1 MHPQF
6 SDNSKKI
13 TTFTDDKSSY
23 QCMWALAPSNTW
35 KDSRCWWKERKI
47 NYAPTFPCQL
57 SFELWSGPIS
67 IWCFIHAVIII
78 VIGSLTPLTTTHY
91 WLCIYNHTT
100 LYKCLISVCANTH
113 EHTLAAFYDP
123 LFTMIQSSGRQLLKL
138 GSTLH
143 LVPAYKTSSTSTKRN

>member
-13 TTFTDDKSSY
+13 TTFTVDKSSY

-35 KDSRCWWKERKI
+35 KDSRYWWKERKI
-47 NYAPTFPCQL
+47 KPSLSVVFWAMIRAHLHLKLYPCCHYHCHRQSHTTF
-57 SFELWSGPIS
+57 
-67 IWCFIHAVIII
+67 
-78 VIGSLTPLTTTHY
+78 TTTHY
-91 WLCIYNHTT
+91 LLCIYNHTT

-123 LFTMIQSSGRQLLKL
+123 LFTMIQSSGRQLPKS
-138 GSTLH
+138 GSSLH
-143 LVPAYKTSSTSTKRN
+143 LVPAYKTSSTSIRRN

>member
-13 TTFTDDKSSY
+13 TTFTVDKSSY
-23 QCMWALAPSNTW
+23 QCIWVLVSSNTW
-35 KDSRCWWKERKI
+35 KDSRSWWKERKI
-47 NYAPTFPCQL
+47 NYASTFPCQL

-78 VIGSLTPLTTTHY
+78 VIGSLTLLTTTHY
-91 WLCIYNHTT
+91 LLFITT

-123 LFTMIQSSGRQLLKL
+123 LFTMIQSSGRQLPKS